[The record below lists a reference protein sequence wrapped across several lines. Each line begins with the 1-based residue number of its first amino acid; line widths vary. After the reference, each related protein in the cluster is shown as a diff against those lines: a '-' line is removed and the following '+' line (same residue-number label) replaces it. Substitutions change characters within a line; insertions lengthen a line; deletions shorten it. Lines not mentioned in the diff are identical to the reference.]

1 MPDQHDPAPVPVRI
15 VGPPLTGAQKR
26 KRAGLATAGTGFLLA
41 DRAKSMAPGAAD
53 WTTRSAKKIGA
64 EEHAA
69 RVAHKTA
76 LIGRHGAR
84 TGAALAT
91 AGLLLAG
98 QGALS
103 DAKDKAKAKLKER
116 QGKGPE
122 MVDVPTNTSLLPSPF
137 GKRET
142 IMDGT
147 SGSAFFAKADDR
159 RQAGNYAALG
169 AGGGTAGAVLAGGG
183 IRARRNAV
191 AGSQQIREK
200 VRLGQHTA
208 EDIAH
213 SNELH
218 GLYRLGTKMR
228 NVGVLGGGAALAAGT
243 TGAVI
248 HARRARAQANDGLG
262 KSAFFAKADEPHPD
276 DETNPG
282 VLRVRAGQATAA
294 QKKSQG
300 KAGGWASLGATGA
313 VGGAAV
319 AAAAHETQE
328 DLHRSVRHLGG
339 QVEVRQ
345 ALGRGGATPGE
356 MRHAVQ
362 LGRNY
367 RAMGRV
373 KVGGLVGGGASLAAG
388 IPLAVH
394 HARKA
399 NKQGQEATA
408 LRLRAARSEYDR
420 QSSPVGKAFD
430 PETQRHKRAAIYEGA
445 ATGGAVVAGT
455 GAGVLQ
461 HKANQ
466 MKGRGIA
473 GVAEGQKLRH
483 EVHVDINQMA
493 QKPPR
498 RPPGFIGPMR
508 PVPKQAPRGPRLA
521 AADKKLATATRLE
534 TEAGKTF
541 KTVRNLRY
549 GARGAAV
556 AAGALGATAIGV
568 HRSDRFG
575 SGRSYGYY

>member
-53 WTTRSAKKIGA
+53 WTTRSAKKIGEA
-64 EEHAA
+64 E
-69 RVAHKTA
+69 HKAQVERRTA

-159 RQAGNYAALG
+159 RQAGTYAALG

-218 GLYRLGTKMR
+218 GVYRLGTKMR

-262 KSAFFAKADEPHPD
+262 KSAFFAKAEQPD

-300 KAGGWASLGATGA
+300 KAGIYGNLGALGA
-313 VGGAAV
+313 VGGGAL
-319 AAAAHETQE
+319 AAAAHEVRG
-328 DLHRSVRHLGG
+328 DLRNDVNRLGSRV
-339 QVEVRQ
+339 QVRQ
-345 ALGRGGATPGE
+345 ALGGGGATAGE
-356 MRHAVQ
+356 MGRAAQ
-362 LGRNY
+362 LGRDY
-367 RAMGRV
+367 RLMGRV
-373 KVGGLVGGGASLAAG
+373 RTGGLIGGGASLAATV
-388 IPLAVH
+388 PLAIH
-394 HARKA
+394 HARRA
-399 NKQGQEATA
+399 NKQGKEATA

-420 QSSPVGKAFD
+420 QASSVGKAFD
-430 PETQRHKRAAIYEGA
+430 PETQRHKRAAIYEGT

-466 MKGRGIA
+466 MKGRGNA
-473 GVAEGQKLRH
+473 VVNRATKLRGQAH
-483 EVHVDINQMA
+483 SDIAQMM
-493 QKPPR
+493 QKPGDPGSLPR
-498 RPPGFIGPMR
+498 SGGNL
-508 PVPKQAPRGPRLA
+508 GA
-521 AADKKLATATRLE
+521 ANRKLMTAVRLE
-534 TEAGKTF
+534 DRAGKTL
-541 KTVRNLRY
+541 KTARNLRY